1 MFCKMFI
8 TRKRLLKLEV
18 TDGYQIVTAM
28 EYSPI
33 PCLKTSLVPG
43 IKMLL
48 IGPIRCINHCL
59 LIESKNI
66 QIFAGEVSAI
76 TIENAYENV
85 LRRILNQPI
94 NPNPKIDEQGLKP
107 KQ

>member
-1 MFCKMFI
+1 
-8 TRKRLLKLEV
+8 
-18 TDGYQIVTAM
+18 M

-33 PCLKTSLVPG
+33 PYLKTSLVPG

-66 QIFAGEVSAI
+66 QILAGEVNTM

-85 LRRILNQPI
+85 LRRILNQPV
-94 NPNPKIDEQGLKP
+94 NLNPKMDETGLRP
-107 KQ
+107 N

>member
-1 MFCKMFI
+1 
-8 TRKRLLKLEV
+8 
-18 TDGYQIVTAM
+18 M

-66 QIFAGEVSAI
+66 QILAGEVG
-76 TIENAYENV
+76 TMGIENAYENV
-85 LRRILNQPI
+85 LRRILNQPL
-94 NPNPKIDEQGLKP
+94 NPNPKMDETGLKSNP
-107 KQ
+107 